1 MLSKNEINKAKRFL
15 EEFSWLMESYNK
27 VDLKSIAKLIE
38 DLPSEPIPLKLGVRT
53 KEKIQP
59 KINFLTGVLPS
70 LFMDT
75 QLFKSNE
82 DISDF
87 ASSVLGV
94 QVPRSHKKSRF
105 EIIGHIVCET
115 ITLDEKGVDRVVTAL
130 SILSSDELKRK
141 QIASKKNEGFFGWN
155 EVISELS
162 RDQI

>member
-38 DLPSEPIPLKLGVRT
+38 DLPSDQTPLKLGT
-53 KEKIQP
+53 LSKEKSQP

-94 QVPRSHKKSRF
+94 QVLRSHKKSRF

-115 ITLDEKGVDRVVTAL
+115 ISLDEKGVDRVVKAL

-141 QIASKKNEGFFGWN
+141 QIASKKNAGFFGWN

-162 RDQI
+162 SDQL

>member
-1 MLSKNEINKAKRFL
+1 M
-15 EEFSWLMESYNK
+15 
-27 VDLKSIAKLIE
+27 
-38 DLPSEPIPLKLGVRT
+38 
-53 KEKIQP
+53 
-59 KINFLTGVLPS
+59 
-70 LFMDT
+70 
-75 QLFKSNE
+75 
-82 DISDF
+82 
-87 ASSVLGV
+87 LGV

-141 QIASKKNEGFFGWN
+141 QIANKKNEGFFGWN